1 MLPFDLDEAK
11 NYIVSLERDLQ
22 SKFRARNLQID
33 KMRDMYFMRHQGYI
47 GNVLTLPGTEM
58 ITSNRATNIVD
69 LGVGILSSNPMK
81 IRVLRETGETQ
92 VSQKEAQ
99 AVIKYLNGLLYINN
113 ERQGTDIS
121 VQAIFNSCVDGYVV
135 AYQTWN
141 SEAEPAQ
148 TPGEMGMESLSFPEL
163 PLDLTIL
170 DIKNVFPVAGG
181 RKGNRQVVYSCRRCV
196 ADIEDEWGVDLGY
209 SNEQRERTEVD
220 YIDYWG
226 FEFASNSEP
235 DTSQGPQDD
244 PKKKEV
250 GEEVVVNAVIAD
262 NKWIRK
268 PEIMQG
274 YDDLPFTF
282 GCGRLTTSANPDET
296 GLSLLYPTANAIL
309 DYEVQLIQHRRL
321 VMLYAALP
329 PFIRTNPGR
338 EKPIF
343 DTILGNVTHLETGEE
358 FGFPQWPGTPPD
370 VRMELT
376 NSEASIQEGSFP
388 SVAYGEG
395 ANATSGYAISQLTD
409 SGRIRLNQFQ
419 KNLERFWSM
428 VFRKALSL
436 TAQFASNV
444 NLQVYGRL
452 HDKPFALPI
461 KGSQM
466 RGFRVDV
473 KIAAKFP
480 QDESR
485 KVAAAMQ
492 LKQSRLLP
500 TRTLQE
506 NYLDVD
512 DPEQEEERQLQE
524 DAMQDQTLRQTAIRE
539 AMGEFDP
546 ALVQKV
552 TQGASPSAPQN
563 PPGMSPPP
571 FSAMPFP
578 PIVPQTQQQN
588 AGAQMQAGMPVTVPQ
603 GPPGMPMPP
612 ASGMPMEMMGMMP
625 PQAMGGPPP
634 GQSVAPDFAMLMN
647 LLQGGGQ

>member
-1 MLPFDLDEAK
+1 MLPIDLDEAK
-11 NYIVSLERDLQ
+11 NYIVNLERDLQ
-22 SKFRARNLQID
+22 SKFRARNHQID
-33 KMRDMYFMRHQGYI
+33 FMRDLYFLRHQAHI

-58 ITSNRATNIVD
+58 ITSNKATNIVD

-81 IRVLRETGETQ
+81 IRAYRVVDETQ
-92 VSQKEAQ
+92 DSQKEAQ
-99 AVIKYLNGLLYINN
+99 NVIKFLRGLLYIND
-113 ERQGTDIS
+113 ERQGSDIE
-121 VQAIFNSCVDGYVV
+121 VQAIFNALLDGQVV
-135 AYQTWN
+135 VYQTWN
-141 SEAEPAQ
+141 SDAEPTQ
-148 TPGEMGMESLSFPEL
+148 TPGEMGTPGLTFSEL

-170 DIKNVFPVAGG
+170 DIKNVFPVTGG
-181 RKGNRQVVYSCRRCV
+181 RRGNKQVIYSCRRLIS
-196 ADIEDEWGVDLGY
+196 DIEDEWGVDLGY
-209 SNEQRERTEVD
+209 SNENRERTEVD

-226 FEFASNSEP
+226 FEFANDSEP
-235 DTSQGPQDD
+235 DTSQSPQDE
-244 PKKKEV
+244 PKVKKL
-250 GEEVVVNAVIAD
+250 GQEVVVNAVIAD
-262 NKWIRK
+262 NKWIRQ
-268 PEIMQG
+268 PEIMEG

-282 GCGRLTTSANPDET
+282 GCGRLTTSVEPEET

-343 DTILGNVTHLETGEE
+343 DAILGNVTHLETGEE
-358 FGFPQWPGTPPD
+358 FGFPTWPGTPPD

-376 NSEASIQEGSFP
+376 NAENSIQEGSFP

-461 KGSQM
+461 RGSQM
-466 RGFRVDV
+466 QGFRVDV

-512 DPEQEEERQLQE
+512 DPEQEEERQLEE

-546 ALVQKV
+546 SLVQSV
-552 TQGASPSAPQN
+552 TQGAPPSPQQN
-563 PPGMSPPP
+563 SPGMPPQGQP
-571 FSAMPFP
+571 SMA
-578 PIVPQTQQQN
+578 PQTQQQN
-588 AGAQMQAGMPVTVPQ
+588 AGAQMQAGMPMTVPQ

-612 ASGMPMEMMGMMP
+612 ASGMPMEMMGMQP

-634 GQSVAPDFAMLMN
+634 GQNISPDFAQLMN
-647 LLQGGGQ
+647 LLQGGGM

>member
-1 MLPFDLDEAK
+1 MLPFDLDKAK

-47 GNVLTLPGTEM
+47 GNVLTIPGTEM
-58 ITSNRATNIVD
+58 ITSNKATNIVD

-81 IRVLRETGETQ
+81 IRAYRVVDETQ
-92 VSQKEAQ
+92 SSQKEAQ
-99 AVIKYLNGLLYINN
+99 NVIKFLRGLLYIND
-113 ERQGTDIS
+113 ERQGSDIE
-121 VQAIFNSCVDGYVV
+121 VQAIFNALLDGQVV

-141 SEAEPAQ
+141 SDADHIQ
-148 TPGEMGMESLSFPEL
+148 TPGEMGMQSLSFPEL

-181 RKGNRQVVYSCRRCV
+181 RKGNKQVVYSCRRCV

-209 SNEQRERTEVD
+209 SNENRERTEVD

-226 FEFASNSEP
+226 FDFAQNTEP
-235 DTSQGPQDD
+235 DTSQSPQDD
-244 PKKKEV
+244 PKIKEV

-262 NKWIRK
+262 KKWIRK

-282 GCGRLTTSANPDET
+282 GCGRLTTSEKPDET

-338 EKPIF
+338 DKPVF
-343 DTILGNVTHLETGEE
+343 DEILGNVTHLETGEE
-358 FGFPQWPGTPPD
+358 FGFPLWPGTPPD

-376 NSEASIQEGSFP
+376 HSEAAIQEGSFP
-388 SVAYGEG
+388 SVAYGESS
-395 ANATSGYAISQLTD
+395 ANSGYAISQLTD

-461 KGSQM
+461 KGGQM
-466 RGFRVDV
+466 QGFRVDV

-524 DAMQDQTLRQTAIRE
+524 DAMSDQMLRQTAIRN

-546 ALVQKV
+546 ALVQSV
-552 TQGASPSAPQN
+552 QGRTTQPQG
-563 PPGMSPPP
+563 PPRPPQG
-571 FSAMPFP
+571 P
-578 PIVPQTQQQN
+578 PAPQTQQQN

-634 GQSVAPDFAMLMN
+634 GQNVAPDFAMLMN
-647 LLQGGGQ
+647 MLQGGGQ